1 MSRGNSTLTWAL
13 NWALALG
20 EKLVPPPARTEWA
33 REWRA
38 ELWHREH
45 GEHPARTTAHQS
57 LSLAYG
63 MVADALWLRMHC
75 LRGCVRRS
83 AYTCLWVLGAYS
95 LLCLLV
101 ERVAEGSWHDFWAVL
116 TARFLGS
123 FAFVAAPA
131 VFAAA
136 VTYPLRP
143 LRSNRAHSGAKR
155 LISARTQ
162 WNLFLAAK
170 VSLTLLLGFL
180 ATVVATE
187 PARALAGVRQAWLAD
202 WLELMLSTIVVT
214 ASLRWAL
221 LDQEQRCQKCLRA
234 LSQAKRLG
242 PPSRNFLEWSGVALA
257 CEDGHGLLHVPEM
270 DGSWCWYDLWV
281 EHDLE
286 FNSGWTGLFGR

>member
-1 MSRGNSTLTWAL
+1 MSLGNHAL
-13 NWALALG
+13 QWALALG
-20 EKLVPPPARTEWA
+20 ERLVPKSARSEWA
-33 REWRA
+33 QEWRA

-45 GEHPARTTAHQS
+45 DEQASRRDEQQG

-63 MVADALWLRMHC
+63 VMADALWLRMDWFQSWA
-75 LRGCVRRS
+75 RGS

-95 LLCLLV
+95 LFCVIV
-101 ERVAEGSWHDFWAVL
+101 ERVAEGSWHAFADVL

-131 VFAAA
+131 VFAAI

-143 LRSNRAHSGAKR
+143 LKCNGAHVGAKR
-155 LISARTQ
+155 LLSARTR

-170 VSLTLLLGFL
+170 LSLTLLLGFL

-187 PARALAGVRQAWLAD
+187 PARALAGARLAWAAD
-202 WLELMLSTIVVT
+202 WLELFLSALVVT

-221 LDQEQRCQKCLRA
+221 LDQEQRCQKCLRS
-234 LSQAKRLG
+234 LSQPTRVG
-242 PPSRNFLEWSGVALA
+242 PASRNFLEWSGMALA

-270 DGSWCWYDLWV
+270 DGSWCWYDRWV
-281 EHDLE
+281 ELDSSL
-286 FNSGWTGLFGR
+286 TGLFGG